1 MFILSEIFIFISVTL
16 SLIFIHCN
24 TYLLLFPGSNF
35 LVCNIDNGGMLGS
48 KKGCN
53 LPKAAVDLPAVSKKD
68 IADLKFGVEQEV
80 SVVGVV

>member
-1 MFILSEIFIFISVTL
+1 M
-16 SLIFIHCN
+16 
-24 TYLLLFPGSNF
+24 LLFPGSNF

-80 SVVGVV
+80 SVVGVVWSYDVQKRVHMVVQKIVQMLYAHK

>member
-1 MFILSEIFIFISVTL
+1 M
-16 SLIFIHCN
+16 
-24 TYLLLFPGSNF
+24 LLFPGSNF

-80 SVVGVV
+80 SVVGVVWSYDVQKRVHMVVQKVVQMLYPHK